1 MQKETLFEYIQRKIK
16 KQKGDYKNKILFS
29 QRILSPYQKLSYR
42 FSKDYKSPYQ
52 KQLDLIQNAIVD
64 PNGFGG
70 INLKLYNAH
79 IPKQYYDIF
88 YNLFRENRGGESRVC
103 IDCGAHAGL
112 VSDLLLDCGAFVYL
126 FEPNDILFPIL
137 QNKYKNNKNIILNKA
152 ALSISDGRTK
162 FLLNDSVSQGNRIDS
177 GGDYNDCYNEFYEV
191 EMVDLVRYINDV
203 ILKSHPRIYFLK
215 LDIEGVEFDII
226 DKIIETKLYTKID
239 YIACE
244 THERYFI
251 DGATKIKNLKKI
263 INDNG
268 IKNILLDW
276 I

>member
-88 YNLFRENRGGESRVC
+88 YNLFRENRGG
-103 IDCGAHAGL
+103 
-112 VSDLLLDCGAFVYL
+112 DLEFV
-126 FEPNDILFPIL
+126 
-137 QNKYKNNKNIILNKA
+137 
-152 ALSISDGRTK
+152 
-162 FLLNDSVSQGNRIDS
+162 
-177 GGDYNDCYNEFYEV
+177 
-191 EMVDLVRYINDV
+191 
-203 ILKSHPRIYFLK
+203 
-215 LDIEGVEFDII
+215 
-226 DKIIETKLYTKID
+226 
-239 YIACE
+239 
-244 THERYFI
+244 
-251 DGATKIKNLKKI
+251 
-263 INDNG
+263 
-268 IKNILLDW
+268 
-276 I
+276 

>member
-1 MQKETLFEYIQRKIK
+1 M
-16 KQKGDYKNKILFS
+16 
-29 QRILSPYQKLSYR
+29 
-42 FSKDYKSPYQ
+42 
-52 KQLDLIQNAIVD
+52 
-64 PNGFGG
+64 
-70 INLKLYNAH
+70 
-79 IPKQYYDIF
+79 
-88 YNLFRENRGGESRVC
+88 
-103 IDCGAHAGL
+103 
-112 VSDLLLDCGAFVYL
+112 
-126 FEPNDILFPIL
+126 
-137 QNKYKNNKNIILNKA
+137 
-152 ALSISDGRTK
+152 
-162 FLLNDSVSQGNRIDS
+162 LNDSVSQGNRIDS

-251 DGATKIKNLKKI
+251 DGAAKIKNLKKI